1 MNAFLKR
8 RVVRLYVAERWGIN
22 IRILKSNKKIII
34 TSKNGIF
41 KYQIKNSLQ
50 KGVIIMK
57 THKSLLLRTI
67 KAELESL
74 PRLTI

>member
-1 MNAFLKR
+1 LNAFLKR